1 MIDDFFVD
9 VTMPDF
15 KIEVIRVGD
24 SLHFSMLGNI
34 NQLLFYAVADPRI
47 KENVMS
53 HADVHINNHLDF
65 LVFGA
70 AFAEVD
76 DAISILQDSIETL
89 LSNMREG
96 IRLRNSRGFL
106 MLHRKPTNLGH
117 ITIDGDTD
125 KFTKKKLMK
134 MCEAVS
140 DKFRDC
146 VKSGRNDC
154 RNLIKMDQ
162 LDGQLS
168 ALSYRYITRTRM
180 RDAVCQKI
188 EPVAVKILKNLD
200 DMTGLQVTS
209 KPAFDRII
217 STVRAY
223 VAYKET
229 SECRYNEDAL

>member
-9 VTMPDF
+9 VTQPDF
-15 KIEVIRVGD
+15 KVEVVRVGD

-34 NQLLFYAVADPRI
+34 DQLLFYAVADPRI

-53 HADVHINNHLDF
+53 HADVYINKHLDF
-65 LVFGA
+65 LIFGA
-70 AFAEVD
+70 AFTEVD

-89 LSNMREG
+89 LNTMREG

-106 MLHRKPTNLGH
+106 MLHRKPTHLGY
-117 ITIDGDTD
+117 IVIDGDID

-134 MCEAVS
+134 MCETIS

-146 VKSGRNDC
+146 VKKGHNDS
-154 RNLIKMDQ
+154 RNLID
-162 LDGQLS
+162 LDKFNCPLNAS
-168 ALSYRYITRTRM
+168 AYRYVTKPDM

-188 EPVAVKILKNLD
+188 EPVADKILKNLD

-209 KPAFDRII
+209 KPAFDRIV
-217 STVRAY
+217 STIRVY

-229 SECRYNEDAL
+229 SGWRYNEDVF